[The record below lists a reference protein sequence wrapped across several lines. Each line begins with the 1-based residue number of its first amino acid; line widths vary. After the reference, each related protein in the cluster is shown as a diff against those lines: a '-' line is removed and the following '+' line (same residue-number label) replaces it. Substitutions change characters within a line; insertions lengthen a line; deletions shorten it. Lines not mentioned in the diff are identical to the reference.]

1 MAMGPDE
8 IAGFLRSA
16 RNELQEAE
24 SLVNAIAFG
33 KTAVVG
39 MPQEDARFVDDISPE
54 RLAALNAEVKNIML
68 GVSNTLMKVASAIE
82 DGVPKRGLGVVEVPI
97 EVKG

>member
-1 MAMGPDE
+1 MAIGADE
-8 IAGFLRSA
+8 IAGFLRTA

-24 SLVNAIAFG
+24 SLVNAIAYG

-54 RLAALNAEVKNIML
+54 REAALNAEVKNIML
-68 GVSNTLMKVASAIE
+68 GVSATLTKVASAIE
-82 DGVPKRGLGVVEVPI
+82 DGVPKRGPVAAEVPI